1 MKYFIL
7 IILFFLLTGCS
18 TLHPTHTNQLQ
29 PGRIGLKLAPAT
41 LGKSISL
48 QQHLIANYADH
59 KGELDTVLEI
69 DPQHLSLVGLM
80 FGQRIMTLYYDGKT
94 LQVWRN
100 PRVPSQISGENIL
113 EDIELTLW
121 PADVI
126 QKALPANWKI
136 EENNKQ
142 RIILLNNKPIIFIT
156 YLNDNTVTLKN
167 LRYHYQITIQSAD
180 N

>member
-1 MKYFIL
+1 MRYFFL
-7 IILFFLLTGCS
+7 IIFYLLLAGCA
-18 TLHPTHTNQLQ
+18 TLHIPQKPTT
-29 PGRIGLKLAPAT
+29 PGRIGLQLAPAT

-48 QQHLIANYADH
+48 QQHLIAHYADH

-69 DPQHLSLVGLM
+69 DPKHLSLVGLM
-80 FGQRIMTLYYDGKT
+80 FGQRILTLYYDGKT
-94 LQVWRN
+94 LKVWKN

-126 QKALPANWKI
+126 QKALPIEWTI
-136 EENNKQ
+136 EEKNKQ
-142 RIILLNNKPIIFIT
+142 RIILLNNNPIIIIN
-156 YLNDNTVTLKN
+156 YLNKNTVILNN
-167 LRYHYQITIQSAD
+167 LRYHYQLTIQSSD